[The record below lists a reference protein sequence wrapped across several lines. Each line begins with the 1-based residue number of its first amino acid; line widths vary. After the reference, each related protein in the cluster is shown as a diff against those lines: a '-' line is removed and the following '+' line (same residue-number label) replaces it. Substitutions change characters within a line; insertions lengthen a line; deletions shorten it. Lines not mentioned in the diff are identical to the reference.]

1 MLAKTAPEGPPGFT
15 NVKNGRASVT
25 GYAVHK
31 ITGLAGEMTTDRK
44 RVARAS
50 YLGVFADVLASMAT
64 GARHRDT
71 RPSLLFFCPW
81 SFHLPVQ

>member
-1 MLAKTAPEGPPGFT
+1 MLGYSVARSVVATPKVPPGFS

-31 ITGLAGEMTTDRK
+31 ITGLAGEMDTDSK

-50 YLGVFADVLASMAT
+50 YLGARADVLASMAT
-64 GARHRDT
+64 GN
-71 RPSLLFFCPW
+71 
-81 SFHLPVQ
+81 